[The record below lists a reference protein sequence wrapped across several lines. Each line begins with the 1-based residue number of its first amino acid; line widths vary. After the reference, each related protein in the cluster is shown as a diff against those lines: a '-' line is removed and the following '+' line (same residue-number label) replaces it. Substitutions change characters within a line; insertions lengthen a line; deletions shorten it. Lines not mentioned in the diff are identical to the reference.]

1 MRASVC
7 ARRVAGVR
15 PSRRTRLRVAPA
27 IVLVTTAAGVGAV
40 PAEAGVIAAAAQ
52 SCVAADAAPGAQ
64 SDVVLRRSVRC
75 IVNSARRARGLP
87 ALRRSRRLGRAASAH
102 AADMVANH
110 YFAHERPGWTLTSRL
125 RAVGWTR
132 DAGEAIAFG
141 CGGLGT
147 PAAVV
152 SSWMTSPPHRA
163 ILLST
168 VFRRAGIGLAVDSPV
183 TMPCTA
189 AGTWVL
195 DAG

>member
-1 MRASVC
+1 MRATVR
-7 ARRVAGVR
+7 ARRRAGVR
-15 PSRRTRLRVAPA
+15 PSRRARLRLAPA
-27 IVLVTTAAGVGAV
+27 IVLVTAASGVAAAPAHADAVGA
-40 PAEAGVIAAAAQ
+40 PAQACAG
-52 SCVAADAAPGAQ
+52 ADAAPDGE
-64 SDVVLRRSVRC
+64 SSVILRRAVRC
-75 IVNSARRARGLP
+75 IVNNARSARGLP
-87 ALRRSRRLGRAASAH
+87 VLRRSRRLGRAAAAH

-125 RAVGWTR
+125 RSVGWTR

-152 SSWMTSPPHRA
+152 SSWMTSPPHLA
-163 ILLST
+163 ILLSAT
-168 VFRRAGIGLAVDSPV
+168 FRRVGIGLAVGSPV

>member
-1 MRASVC
+1 MRACVR
-7 ARRVAGVR
+7 ARRRAGVR
-15 PSRRTRLRVAPA
+15 PSPRARLCLAPA
-27 IVLVTTAAGVGAV
+27 IVLVSAAAGV
-40 PAEAGVIAAAAQ
+40 AAAPAHADAVAASAQ
-52 SCVAADAAPGAQ
+52 ACVGADAAPDGE
-64 SDVVLRRSVRC
+64 SSVILRRAVRC
-75 IVNSARRARGLP
+75 IVNNARRAGGLP
-87 ALRRSRRLGRAASAH
+87 VLRRSRRLGHAASAH

-110 YFAHERPGWTLTSRL
+110 YFAHERPGWTLISRL

-163 ILLST
+163 ILLGT
-168 VFRRAGIGLAVDSPV
+168 AFRRAGIGLAVGSPV